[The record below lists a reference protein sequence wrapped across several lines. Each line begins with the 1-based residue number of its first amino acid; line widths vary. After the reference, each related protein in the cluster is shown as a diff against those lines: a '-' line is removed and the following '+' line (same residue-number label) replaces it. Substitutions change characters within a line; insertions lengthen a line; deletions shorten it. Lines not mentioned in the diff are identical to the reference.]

1 MMSSRTT
8 EDSAIEMYV
17 GGLVLDPNTQAPVV
31 ILKDEHGRYAL
42 PIWIGVAEATSIA
55 SAIKQV
61 EMARP
66 LTHDLMH
73 DIFEQVALKVQ
84 RVVITELKEQTYYA
98 ELAISFGD
106 RVMILDARPSDAI
119 AIALRESA
127 PIYVAQSVIDQTK
140 TTFAIEQAEPM
151 ARPPESVLQEKE
163 GDDPKIGEEPIT
175 EGPASSDAENEEEIV
190 VTADQSDFKN
200 IDKSEWEDLLAKL
213 DPDDFKHK
221 M

>member
-1 MMSSRTT
+1 MSSRTN

-31 ILKDEHGRYAL
+31 ILKDEHGKYAL

-61 EMARP
+61 TMARP

-73 DIFEQVALKVQ
+73 DVFEQAALKVQ

-163 GDDPKIGEEPIT
+163 GEGQKT
-175 EGPASSDAENEEEIV
+175 EDESSAEGSGIPESEHEEEV
-190 VTADQSDFKN
+190 MTTADQSDFKN
-200 IDKSEWEDLLAKL
+200 IDKSQWEDLLQKL